1 MKLELYFEKM
11 AERSCKNCG
20 KTYKKL
26 LLHLHFNETCCGQ
39 YTNTEKDEIRLAV
52 KTYRAS
58 KRKEYNRTANKRNR
72 QKKETATKNNNPN
85 LKIVHDGSSTD
96 ADSSRS
102 LLAVKVDEDSSTI
115 IDDIKSRKIEQ
126 EPLSAYEKIREENIA
141 TLKTEYEKLFRK
153 KP

>member
-1 MKLELYFEKM
+1 MMKYDDFVNIDIKYNQIYKNDSHLKLELYFEKM

-72 QKKETATKNNNPN
+72 QKKETATKKNNPN
-85 LKIVHDGSSTD
+85 LK
-96 ADSSRS
+96 
-102 LLAVKVDEDSSTI
+102 
-115 IDDIKSRKIEQ
+115 KSHA
-126 EPLSAYEKIREENIA
+126 S
-141 TLKTEYEKLFRK
+141 
-153 KP
+153 